1 MGEQY
6 TFRLTEE
13 RVVTMRNFYKEA
25 IPLILQSRIS
35 PQRCHR
41 FALKWLWVLARMVFA
56 VGFSFII
63 LYPVLNMLSRAFMSP
78 VDLYDNTIL
87 WLPRHVTMDNF
98 KVVIS
103 VMNYGKSLF
112 NSIWL
117 TILITSLQTVSCLM
131 AGYGFAR
138 YDFRFK
144 KLLFACVILTLII
157 PPQLVMLSTYMHFRF
172 FDIFGIIR
180 LITGKN
186 GVNLLDTPLPSLL
199 LAATANGIKNGL
211 FIFLFRQ
218 FFRGMPKETE
228 EAAIVDG
235 AGAVRTFAQ
244 IMVPGAVTCI
254 VTVVLFSVVWQWND
268 VFFSSMFFKDF
279 KVLPLMYQNLVSMGN
294 TEILNTNPVLAKYNL
309 YDPVIR
315 SNFSSTGVL
324 MIILPL
330 LLFFLFMQRYFVES
344 IERSGLV
351 G

>member
-1 MGEQY
+1 MTNLTDAATSAKWKGTPNLQR
-6 TFRLTEE
+6 FR
-13 RVVTMRNFYKEA
+13 RA
-25 IPLILQSRIS
+25 
-35 PQRCHR
+35 
-41 FALKWLWVLARMVFA
+41 AAKWLWAFARAVFIL
-56 VGFSFII
+56 GFCFII
-63 LYPVLNMLSRAFMSP
+63 VYPVINMISRAFMSP

-87 WLPRHVTMDNF
+87 WIPRHVTLDNF
-98 KVVIS
+98 KVVVS
-103 VMNYGKSLF
+103 VMDYRTSF
-112 NSIWL
+112 FDSVFL
-117 TILITSLQTVSCLM
+117 TIAVTLLQTISCLM

-144 KLLFACVILTLII
+144 NLLFACAVLTLII

-172 FDIFGIIR
+172 FDVFGIIK
-180 LITGKN
+180 LITGLN

-199 LAATANGIKNGL
+199 LAATGNGIKNGL
-211 FIFLFRQ
+211 YIFLFRQ

-235 AGAVRTFAQ
+235 AGPVRTFAQ
-244 IMVPGAVTCI
+244 IMAPGAVTCI

-268 VFFSSMFFKDF
+268 VFFASMFFKDF
-279 KVLPLMYQNLVSMGN
+279 KVLPLMYQSLVSMGN
-294 TEILNTNPVLAKYNL
+294 SDILNTNPVLAKYNL

-330 LLFFLFMQRYFVES
+330 LVFFLIMQRYFVES

>member
-1 MGEQY
+1 MWGKG
-6 TFRLTEE
+6 
-13 RVVTMRNFYKEA
+13 TMTMLDNQKAA
-25 IPLILQSRIS
+25 IPMGRKGRTPAKHYRELAVS
-35 PQRCHR
+35 
-41 FALKWLWVLARMVFA
+41 WLWILARAVF
-56 VGFSFII
+56 VIGFCFII
-63 LYPVLNMLSRAFMSP
+63 LYPVINMISRAFMST

-87 WLPRHVTMDNF
+87 WIPKHVTLDNF

-103 VMNYGKSLF
+103 VMAYGKSLF
-112 NSIWL
+112 NSTWL
-117 TILITSLQTVSCLM
+117 TLAVTLLQTVSCLM

-144 KLLFACVILTLII
+144 NLLFACVILTLII
-157 PPQLVMLSTYMHFRF
+157 PPQLIMLSTYMHFRF
-172 FDIFGIIR
+172 FDFFGIIK
-180 LITGKN
+180 LITGSN
-186 GVNLLDTPLPSLL
+186 GMNLLDTPLPSLL

-235 AGAVRTFAQ
+235 AGAFRTFSQ
-244 IMVPGAVTCI
+244 IMVPGAMTCI

-268 VFFSSMFFKDF
+268 EFYSSMFFKDF
-279 KVLPLMYQNLVSMGN
+279 KVLPLMYKKLVTMGS
-294 TEILNTNPVLAKYNL
+294 TEILNVDPLLSKYNL
-309 YDPVIR
+309 YDPTIR
-315 SNFSSTGVL
+315 SNFGSTGVL

-330 LLFFLFMQRYFVES
+330 LLFFLVMQRYFVES